1 MHWQFVN
8 LGASKIADLSME
20 WGWLWDNIGAV
31 CIVGILGFLPGHLEW
46 LCSNLASFLLTG
58 EIFLTWDGL
67 PTNSE
72 TLSSFSLHFLVVV
85 VFIKMPL

>member
-20 WGWLWDNIGAV
+20 WGRLWDNIGAV
-31 CIVGILGFLPGHLEW
+31 CIVGILG
-46 LCSNLASFLLTG
+46 
-58 EIFLTWDGL
+58 L
-67 PTNSE
+67 PTNSV

-85 VFIKMPL
+85 VFIKMPY